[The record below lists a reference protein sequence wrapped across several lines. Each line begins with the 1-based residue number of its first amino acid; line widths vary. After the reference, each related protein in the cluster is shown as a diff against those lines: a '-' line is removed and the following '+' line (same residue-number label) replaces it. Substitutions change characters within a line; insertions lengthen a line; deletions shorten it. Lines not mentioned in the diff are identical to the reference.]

1 MNTKNRILSIVLSVL
16 LALSACGPLAAYLS
30 APPVAYAEDEIL
42 PPDVPQVPTYPCS
55 VCGEN
60 PVGVP
65 GGVCASCSAASK
77 SSITLSAAGG
87 AVANPVEY
95 NIYKLF
101 SADVDDETGMAS
113 NIAYGNYPVEVKI
126 GSCVASSS
134 KENKIWSG
142 VAGSYGWGQ
151 QSISATG
158 AVINDYSTGIAIP
171 TSVENYSSY
180 FGATVEISIGGKTTY
195 AVINDVFADS
205 TNSRIVDLQPGVCKA
220 LGFSSLGAFGRRE
233 VSIRLL
239 PSSAAG
245 SAAAVSEDA
254 AASSAASAQ
263 ESAEYIA
270 EHIADGST
278 LAGDSFGMALAREV
292 AAPFYDFALPV
303 PSDDAPE
310 GGILVSPAVA
320 AVLGSDTGSLTL
332 LYGADRE
339 NELANVPYAV
349 SADCPDDEIMPSR
362 SLFDSLYGEV
372 GGKGAVCLVAS
383 DGSKIA
389 VPSDVPTIKSDG
401 VPVEVDG
408 PGYYLLVR
416 PDTLTGENTAASSP
430 IFVLVGNG
438 NTTATEKSA
447 VPSVHKFVK
456 ENSTG
461 EWGKTAD
468 QTIGQN
474 VDIRL
479 VGTLPADLASYASY
493 SYKFVDAPFGLPGM
507 ANLKVSIDGVEVAS
521 DKYSVSGTTSQMYI
535 GFDDLFSCGVPVNAN
550 SQILVEYSATLTD
563 YTANGATNT
572 VYVEYSNNPANA
584 ASRGTTAKDA
594 IKVLSWTLSLDKVD
608 HATGASL
615 AGVGFT
621 VKSPDGRYV
630 AASMEEN
637 EFGEVEEVLYLS
649 DTAYTFKTDAAGKIS
664 LEGLDSGTY
673 TIEETAPLADYKPL
687 SAPFTVSVS
696 PDAEYANIS
705 YALGDTSDY
714 VSLDASTVKVEN
726 VKLLDLPLTGG
737 PGYALTALGLVLV
750 GYSVYR
756 LRKAAK

>member
-292 AAPFYDFALPV
+292 AAPFYGFALPV

-493 SYKFVDAPFGLPGM
+493 SYKFVDAPFGLSGF
-507 ANLKVSIDGVEVAS
+507 ANLKVSIDGVEVVS
-521 DKYSVSGTTSQMYI
+521 DKYSVSGTTSQMSI
-535 GFDDLFSCGVPVNAN
+535 GFDDLLSCGVPVSAA
-550 SQILVEYSATLTD
+550 SQVLVEYSATMTE
-563 YTANGATNT
+563 TIHATNT
-572 VYVEYSNNPANA
+572 VYVEYSNNPAND
-584 ASRGTTAKDA
+584 ASRGETVKDVINVYA
-594 IKVLSWTLSLDKVD
+594 WSLVLEKVD
-608 HATGASL
+608 HATGAAL

-621 VKSPDGRYV
+621 VKASDGRYV
-630 AASMEEN
+630 AASMEED
-637 EFGEVEEVLYLS
+637 EFGEIVEKVYLS
-649 DTAYTFKTDAAGKIS
+649 DTAYTFKTDAGGQIA
-664 LEGLDSGTY
+664 LEGLDSDTY
-673 TIEETAPLADYKPL
+673 TIEETVPLADYVPL
-687 SAPFTVSVS
+687 SAPFTVSIS
-696 PDAEYANIS
+696 HDADSETVAYDLAAS
-705 YALGDTSDY
+705 SRDY
-714 VSLDASTVKVEN
+714 IEMDGSSAKVDN

-737 PGYALTALGLVLV
+737 PGYLLAAVGLCLV

-756 LRKAAK
+756 IRKAAK

>member
-1 MNTKNRILSIVLSVL
+1 MNTKNGMLSIVLSVL

-30 APPVAYAEDEIL
+30 APPVAYADA
-42 PPDVPQVPTYPCS
+42 P
-55 VCGEN
+55 
-60 PVGVP
+60 
-65 GGVCASCSAASK
+65 K
-77 SSITLSAAGG
+77 SSMTLSAAGG

-101 SADVDDETGMAS
+101 SADVDDETGMAF
-113 NIAYGNYPVEVKI
+113 NIGYDNYPMEVKI

-239 PSSAAG
+239 PSSAAV
-245 SAAAVSEDA
+245 SAATVSEDA

-278 LAGDSFGMALAREV
+278 LEGDSFGMALAREV

-320 AVLGSDTGSLTL
+320 AALGSDTGSLTL

-389 VPSDVPTIKSDG
+389 VPSEMPTIKSDG

-447 VPSVHKFVK
+447 IPSVHKFVK

-461 EWGKTAD
+461 EWGKTVD

-493 SYKFVDAPFGLPGM
+493 SYKFVDAPFGLSGM

-521 DKYSVSGTTSQMYI
+521 DKYSVSGTTSQVSI
-535 GFDDLFSCGVPVNAN
+535 GFDDLLSCGVPVNAA
-550 SQILVEYSATLTD
+550 SQVLVEYSATMTE
-563 YTANGATNT
+563 TIHATNT
-572 VYVEYSNNPANA
+572 VYVEYSNNPAND
-584 ASRGTTAKDA
+584 ASRGETVKDA
-594 IKVLSWTLSLDKVD
+594 VDVYAWTLVLDKAD
-608 HATGASL
+608 HATGVAL

-621 VKSPDGRYV
+621 VKASDGRYV
-630 AASMEEN
+630 AASMEED
-637 EFGEVEEVLYLS
+637 EFGEIVEKIYLS
-649 DTAYTFKTDAAGKIS
+649 DTAYTFKTDTEGQIA
-664 LEGLDSGTY
+664 LEGLDSDTY
-673 TIEETAPLADYKPL
+673 TIEETAPLADYVPL
-687 SAPFTVSVS
+687 SAPFTVSIS
-696 PDAEYANIS
+696 PDADFAGITYD
-705 YALGDTSDY
+705 LGSSSRDY
-714 VSLDASTVKVEN
+714 IAMDGSSVKVDN

-737 PGYALTALGLVLV
+737 PGYLLAAVGLVLI

-756 LRKAAK
+756 IRKAAK

>member
-1 MNTKNRILSIVLSVL
+1 MNTKNGILSIVLSVL

-30 APPVAYAEDEIL
+30 APPVAYAEEEIIS
-42 PPDVPQVPTYPCS
+42 PDPVPEVYPCS
-55 VCGEN
+55 VCGVN

-65 GGVCASCSAASK
+65 GGVCASCSAAPK

-87 AVANPVEY
+87 TVANPVEY

-113 NIAYGNYPVEVKI
+113 NIGYDNYPVEVKI
-126 GSCVASSS
+126 GSCIASSS
-134 KENKIWSG
+134 RDGRSG
-142 VAGSYGWGQ
+142 IVARAMEEIGKPYAW
-151 QSISATG
+151 G
-158 AVINDYSTGIAIP
+158 AVGPDAYD
-171 TSVENYSSY
+171 TSGLVSYCVSGQHTRLGTVTSFLSSWEETTSPVPGDICLTSSHCGVY
-180 FGATVEISIGGKTTY
+180 IGNGQMVHAPSAGKTVCVS
-195 AVINDVFADS
+195 AVHSGMVYRVA
-205 TNSRIVDLQPGVCKA
+205 P
-220 LGFSSLGAFGRRE
+220 
-233 VSIRLL
+233 
-239 PSSAAG
+239 AAA
-245 SAAAVSEDA
+245 SAAAVSADDDA
-254 AASSAASAQ
+254 SAASAQ
-263 ESAEYIA
+263 KSAEYIA

-320 AVLGSDTGSLTL
+320 AALGSDAGSLTL

-349 SADCPDDEIMPSR
+349 SADCPDDETMPSR

-401 VPVEVDG
+401 VPVEVNG

-447 VPSVHKFVK
+447 IPSVHKFVK

-493 SYKFVDAPFGLPGM
+493 SYKFVDAPFGLSGM

-521 DKYSVSGTTSQMYI
+521 DKYSVSGTTSQVSI
-535 GFDDLFSCGVPVNAN
+535 GFDDLLSCGVPVNAA
-550 SQILVEYSATLTD
+550 SQVLVEYSATMTE
-563 YTANGATNT
+563 TIHATNT
-572 VYVEYSNNPANA
+572 VYVEYSNNPAND
-584 ASRGTTAKDA
+584 ASRGETAKDVINVYA
-594 IKVLSWTLSLDKVD
+594 WTLVLDKAD
-608 HATGASL
+608 HATGVAL

-621 VKSPDGRYV
+621 VKASDGRYI
-630 AASMEEN
+630 AASMEED
-637 EFGEVEEVLYLS
+637 EFGEIVEKIYLS
-649 DTAYTFKTDAAGKIS
+649 DTAYTFKTDAGGQIA
-664 LEGLDSGTY
+664 LEGLDSDTY
-673 TIEETAPLADYKPL
+673 TIEETAPLADYVPL
-687 SAPFTVSVS
+687 SAPFTVSIS
-696 PDAEYANIS
+696 HDADSETVAYDLEAS
-705 YALGDTSDY
+705 SRDY
-714 VSLDASTVKVEN
+714 IEMSGSFVIIDN
-726 VKLLDLPLTGG
+726 VKTLDLPLTGG
-737 PGYALTALGLVLV
+737 PGYLLAAVGLVLV

-756 LRKAAK
+756 IRKAAK

>member
-30 APPVAYAEDEIL
+30 APPVAYAEDETL
-42 PPDVPQVPTYPCS
+42 PPDVPQVPLYPCS
-55 VCGEN
+55 VCGVN
-60 PVGVP
+60 PVDVP

-101 SADVDDETGMAS
+101 SADVDDETGMAF
-113 NIAYGNYPVEVKI
+113 NIGYDNYPMEVKI

-180 FGATVEISIGGKTTY
+180 FGATVEISIGGRTTY

-239 PSSAAG
+239 PSSAAV

-278 LAGDSFGMALAREV
+278 LEGDSFGMALAREV

-303 PSDDAPE
+303 PFDDAPE

-320 AVLGSDTGSLTL
+320 AALGSDTGSLTL

-362 SLFDSLYGEV
+362 SLYDTLYPVV
-372 GGKGAVCLVAS
+372 GGKGSVCLVAS

-479 VGTLPADLASYASY
+479 VGTLPADLASYAKY
-493 SYKFVDAPFGLPGM
+493 SYKFVDTPVGLSGM
-507 ANLKVSIDGVEVAS
+507 ANLKISIDGVEVPS
-521 DKYSVSGTTSQMYI
+521 GKYSTSGTLSQVSV
-535 GFDDLFSCGVPVNAN
+535 GFDDLLACGVPVNAN

-563 YTANGATNT
+563 YISDGATNT
-572 VYVEYSNNPANA
+572 VYVEYSNNPAND
-584 ASRGTTAKDA
+584 ASHGETVKDA

-608 HATGASL
+608 HATGAAL

-630 AASMEEN
+630 ASSMEEN
-637 EFGEVEEVLYLS
+637 EFGEAEEVLYLS
-649 DTAYTFKTDAAGKIS
+649 DAAYVFRTDAAGKIS
-664 LEGLDSGTY
+664 LEGLDSGIY

-714 VSLDASTVKVEN
+714 VSLDASAVKVEN
-726 VKLLDLPLTGG
+726 VKKIGLPLTGG
-737 PGYALTALGLVLV
+737 PGYVLAALGLVLV

-756 LRKAAK
+756 IRKSAK

>member
-30 APPVAYAEDEIL
+30 APPVAYADDASARTLYITSYSKMEN
-42 PPDVPQVPTYPCS
+42 VS
-55 VCGEN
+55 VRFQSAETLS
-60 PVGVP
+60 VL
-65 GGVCASCSAASK
+65 SDSAASIEVFDGNSAPIASGSLSDGNSYAVSFDMRPWADGDYILKVDGGASANISFGITSQSMGIGGGIAEYCPVCGADTLLTDSDSKYYTRAASLAAGLPVPGDGTSWKLCPDCYAKLESGTVDETIYTKPAPPVAPK

-87 AVANPVEY
+87 DVIPLASY

-101 SADVDDETGMAS
+101 SADVDDDGMAS
-113 NIAYGNYPVEVKI
+113 NIAYAF
-126 GSCVASSS
+126 SM
-134 KENKIWSG
+134 
-142 VAGSYGWGQ
+142 
-151 QSISATG
+151 T
-158 AVINDYSTGIAIP
+158 
-171 TSVENYSSY
+171 
-180 FGATVEISIGGKTTY
+180 
-195 AVINDVFADS
+195 AD
-205 TNSRIVDLQPGVCKA
+205 IMA
-220 LGFSSLGAFGRRE
+220 
-233 VSIRLL
+233 
-239 PSSAAG
+239 
-245 SAAAVSEDA
+245 
-254 AASSAASAQ
+254 SAASGDFSIAQ
-263 ESAEYIA
+263 NAAEYIV
-270 EHIADGST
+270 EHITDGST
-278 LAGDSFGMALAREV
+278 LAGDSFGMTLAK
-292 AAPFYDFALPV
+292 
-303 PSDDAPE
+303 
-310 GGILVSPAVA
+310 AVA
-320 AVLGSDTGSLTL
+320 
-332 LYGADRE
+332 
-339 NELANVPYAV
+339 P
-349 SADCPDDEIMPSR
+349 
-362 SLFDSLYGEV
+362 
-372 GGKGAVCLVAS
+372 
-383 DGSKIA
+383 A
-389 VPSDVPTIKSDG
+389 VPSVGSIAPGST
-401 VPVEVDG
+401 VEVDG

-430 IFVLVGNG
+430 IFVLVGSG

-456 ENSTG
+456 ENFTG

-493 SYKFVDAPFGLPGM
+493 SYKFVDAPSGLSGM

-521 DKYSVSGTTSQMYI
+521 DKYSVSGTTSQVSI
-535 GFDDLFSCGVPVNAN
+535 GFDDLLSCGVPVNAN

-563 YTANGATNT
+563 YIADGATNI
-572 VYVEYSNNPANA
+572 VYVEYSNNPAND
-584 ASRGTTAKDA
+584 ASRGETAKDA

-608 HATGASL
+608 HATGVAL

-630 AASMEEN
+630 ASSMEED
-637 EFGEVEEVLYLS
+637 EFGEIVETLYLS

-696 PDAEYANIS
+696 PDAEYVNIS

-726 VKLLDLPLTGG
+726 VKLLNLPLTGG
-737 PGYALTALGLVLV
+737 PGYALAALGLTLV

-756 LRKAAK
+756 IRKTAK

>member
-16 LALSACGPLAAYLS
+16 LALSACGPLAAYLC
-30 APPVAYAEDEIL
+30 APPVAYADDAASARTLYISSYSKIEN
-42 PPDVPQVPTYPCS
+42 VS
-55 VCGEN
+55 VRFQSAETLS
-60 PVGVP
+60 VL
-65 GGVCASCSAASK
+65 SDSAASVEVVDGNSAPIASGSLSDGNSYAVSFDMRPWADGDYILKVDGGASANISFGITSQSMGIGGGIAEYCPVCGADTLLMDSDSKYYTRAASLAAGLPVPGDGTSWKLCPDCYAKLESGAVDETIYTKPAPSVAPK

-101 SADVDDETGMAS
+101 SADVDDDGMAS
-113 NIAYGNYPVEVKI
+113 NIAY
-126 GSCVASSS
+126 ASSM
-134 KENKIWSG
+134 
-142 VAGSYGWGQ
+142 
-151 QSISATG
+151 T
-158 AVINDYSTGIAIP
+158 
-171 TSVENYSSY
+171 
-180 FGATVEISIGGKTTY
+180 
-195 AVINDVFADS
+195 AD
-205 TNSRIVDLQPGVCKA
+205 IMA
-220 LGFSSLGAFGRRE
+220 
-233 VSIRLL
+233 
-239 PSSAAG
+239 
-245 SAAAVSEDA
+245 A
-254 AASSAASAQ
+254 AASGDFSIAQ
-263 ESAEYIA
+263 NAAEYIV

-278 LAGDSFGMALAREV
+278 LAGDSFGMTLAK
-292 AAPFYDFALPV
+292 
-303 PSDDAPE
+303 
-310 GGILVSPAVA
+310 AVA
-320 AVLGSDTGSLTL
+320 SAIPSVGSIAPGST
-332 LYGADRE
+332 AD
-339 NELANVPYAV
+339 
-349 SADCPDDEIMPSR
+349 
-362 SLFDSLYGEV
+362 
-372 GGKGAVCLVAS
+372 
-383 DGSKIA
+383 
-389 VPSDVPTIKSDG
+389 
-401 VPVEVDG
+401 VDG

-479 VGTLPADLASYASY
+479 VGTLPADLASYETY
-493 SYKFVDAPFGLPGM
+493 SYKFVDTPLWLSGM

-696 PDAEYANIS
+696 PDSEYANIS

-737 PGYALTALGLVLV
+737 PGYALAALGLVLV

-756 LRKAAK
+756 IRKAAK

>member
-16 LALSACGPLAAYLS
+16 LALSACGPFAAYLS
-30 APPVAYAEDEIL
+30 APPVAYAEDETL
-42 PPDVPQVPTYPCS
+42 PPDVPQVPLYPCS
-55 VCGEN
+55 VCGVN
-60 PVGVP
+60 PVDVP
-65 GGVCASCSAASK
+65 GGVCASCSAAPK

-113 NIAYGNYPVEVKI
+113 NIGYDNYPMEVKI

-134 KENKIWSG
+134 KENEIWSG
-142 VAGSYGWGQ
+142 IAGSYGWGQ
-151 QSISATG
+151 QSVSATG
-158 AVINDYSTGIAIP
+158 AVVNDYSTGIAIP
-171 TSVENYSSY
+171 TSVENFSSY

-195 AVINDVFADS
+195 AVINDCFTDS
-205 TNSRIVDLQPGVCKA
+205 TNSRIVDLQPGVCRA
-220 LGFSSLGAFGRRE
+220 LGFSSQGAFGRRA
-233 VSIRLL
+233 VSVRLL
-239 PSSAAG
+239 SAAA
-245 SAAAVSEDA
+245 AAAVSEDD

-263 ESAEYIA
+263 KDADYIA
-270 EHIADGST
+270 SHIADGST
-278 LAGDSFGMALAREV
+278 LAGDGFGMALAREI

-310 GGILVSPAVA
+310 GGILVSPSVA
-320 AVLGSDTGSLTL
+320 AALGSDTGSLTL

-468 QTIGQN
+468 QTIGQK

-479 VGTLPADLASYASY
+479 VGTLPADLASYAKY
-493 SYKFVDAPFGLPGM
+493 SYKFVDTPFGLSGM
-507 ANLKVSIDGVEVAS
+507 ANLKVSIDGIEVPS
-521 DKYSVSGTTSQMYI
+521 DKYSTSGTPSQI
-535 GFDDLFSCGVPVNAN
+535 SFGFDDLLSCGVPVNAN
-550 SQILVEYSATLTD
+550 SQILVEYSATLTEYIAD
-563 YTANGATNT
+563 GATNT
-572 VYVEYSNNPANA
+572 VYVEYSNNPAND
-584 ASRGTTAKDA
+584 ASRGETVKDA
-594 IKVLSWTLSLDKVD
+594 IKVRSWTLSLDKVD
-608 HATGASL
+608 HATGAVL
-615 AGVGFT
+615 PGVGFT

-630 AASMEEN
+630 ASSMEED
-637 EFGEVEEVLYLS
+637 EFGEIVETLYLS
-649 DTAYTFKTDAAGKIS
+649 DTAYTFKTDADGKIS

-705 YALGDTSDY
+705 YTLGDTSDY
-714 VSLDASTVKVEN
+714 VSLDASAVKVEN
-726 VKLLDLPLTGG
+726 VKKIGLPLTGG
-737 PGYALTALGLVLV
+737 PGYALAALGLVLV

-756 LRKAAK
+756 IRKAAK

>member
-1 MNTKNRILSIVLSVL
+1 MNTKNGILSIVLSVL

-30 APPVAYAEDEIL
+30 APPVAYAEDEIIS
-42 PPDVPQVPTYPCS
+42 PDPVPEVYPCS
-55 VCGEN
+55 VCGVN

-65 GGVCASCSAASK
+65 GGVCASCSAAPK

-87 AVANPVEY
+87 TVANPVEY

-113 NIAYGNYPVEVKI
+113 NIGYDNYPVEVKI
-126 GSCVASSS
+126 GSCIASSS
-134 KENKIWSG
+134 RDGRSG
-142 VAGSYGWGQ
+142 IVARAMEEIGKPYAW
-151 QSISATG
+151 G
-158 AVINDYSTGIAIP
+158 AVGPDAYDPSGLVSYCVSGQHTRLGTV
-171 TSVENYSSY
+171 TSFLSSWEETTSPVPGDICLTSSHCGVY
-180 FGATVEISIGGKTTY
+180 IGNGQMVHAPSAGKTVCVS
-195 AVINDVFADS
+195 AVHSGMVYRVA
-205 TNSRIVDLQPGVCKA
+205 P
-220 LGFSSLGAFGRRE
+220 
-233 VSIRLL
+233 
-239 PSSAAG
+239 AAA
-245 SAAAVSEDA
+245 SVAAVSADDA
-254 AASSAASAQ
+254 ASAASAQ
-263 ESAEYIA
+263 KSAEYIA

-278 LAGDSFGMALAREV
+278 LAGDSFGMALAREA

-320 AVLGSDTGSLTL
+320 AALGSDAGSLTL

-401 VPVEVDG
+401 VPVEVNG

-447 VPSVHKFVK
+447 IPSVHKFVK

-493 SYKFVDAPFGLPGM
+493 SYKFVDAPFGLSGM

-521 DKYSVSGTTSQMYI
+521 DKYSVSGTTSQMSI
-535 GFDDLFSCGVPVNAN
+535 GFDDLLSCGVPVNAASN
-550 SQILVEYSATLTD
+550 IVVEYSATLTEYILD
-563 YTANGATNT
+563 GATNT
-572 VYVEYSNNPANA
+572 VYVEYSNNPAND
-584 ASRGTTAKDA
+584 ASRGETVKDA
-594 IKVLSWTLSLDKVD
+594 IKVLSWSIAIEKDD
-608 HATGASL
+608 HATREL
-615 AGVGFT
+615 LPGVGFT
-621 VKSPDGRYV
+621 IKNSAGRYV
-630 AASMEEN
+630 AASIEEN
-637 EFGEVEEVLYLS
+637 EFGDMEKVLYLS
-649 DTAYTFKTDAAGKIS
+649 DTPYTFLTDEHGGIE
-664 LEGLDSGTY
+664 LLGLDADTY
-673 TIEETAPLADYKPL
+673 TIEETAPLADYVPL
-687 SAPFTVSVS
+687 SAPFTVSIS
-696 PDAEYANIS
+696 PDGEYETVS
-705 YALGDTSDY
+705 YSLEASSRDYIEMAGDRLVRVD
-714 VSLDASTVKVEN
+714 N
-726 VKLLDLPLTGG
+726 VKSIGLPLTGG
-737 PGYALTALGLVLV
+737 PGYLLAAVGLVLF
-750 GYSVYR
+750 GFSIYR
-756 LRKAAK
+756 IRRASK

>member
-1 MNTKNRILSIVLSVL
+1 MNTKNGILSIVLSVL

-30 APPVAYAEDEIL
+30 APPVAYAEDEIIS
-42 PPDVPQVPTYPCS
+42 PDPVPEVYPCS
-55 VCGEN
+55 VCGVN

-65 GGVCASCSAASK
+65 GGVCASCSAAPK

-87 AVANPVEY
+87 TVANPVEY

-113 NIAYGNYPVEVKI
+113 NIGYDNYPVEVKI
-126 GSCVASSS
+126 GSCIASSS
-134 KENKIWSG
+134 RDGRSG
-142 VAGSYGWGQ
+142 IVARAMEEIGKPYAW
-151 QSISATG
+151 G
-158 AVINDYSTGIAIP
+158 AVGPDAYDPSGLVSYCVSGQHTRLGTV
-171 TSVENYSSY
+171 TSFLSSWEETTSPVPGDICLTSSHCGVY
-180 FGATVEISIGGKTTY
+180 IGNGQMVHAPSAGKTVCVS
-195 AVINDVFADS
+195 AVHSGMVYRVA
-205 TNSRIVDLQPGVCKA
+205 P
-220 LGFSSLGAFGRRE
+220 
-233 VSIRLL
+233 
-239 PSSAAG
+239 AAA
-245 SAAAVSEDA
+245 SAAAVSADDDA
-254 AASSAASAQ
+254 SAASAQ
-263 ESAEYIA
+263 KSAEYIA

-320 AVLGSDTGSLTL
+320 AALGSDAGSLTL

-362 SLFDSLYGEV
+362 SLYDSLYGEI

-416 PDTLTGENTAASSP
+416 PDTLAGENTAASSP

-461 EWGKTAD
+461 EWGKVAD

-479 VGTLPADLASYASY
+479 VGTLPADLASYAKY
-493 SYKFVDAPFGLPGM
+493 SYKFVDTPSGLSGFENM
-507 ANLKVSIDGVEVAS
+507 KVSIDGVEVAS
-521 DKYSVSGTTSQMYI
+521 DKYSVSGTTSQVSI
-535 GFDDLFSCGVPVNAN
+535 GFDDLLSCGVPVNAA

-563 YTANGATNT
+563 YIADGATNT
-572 VYVEYSNNPANA
+572 VYVEYSNNPAND
-584 ASRGTTAKDA
+584 ASRGTTVKDA
-594 IKVLSWTLSLDKVD
+594 VRVFSWTLSLDKVD
-608 HATGASL
+608 HSTGVVL

-630 AASMEEN
+630 ASSMEED
-637 EFGEVEEVLYLS
+637 EFGEIVETLYLS

-737 PGYALTALGLVLV
+737 PGYALASLGLVLV

-756 LRKAAK
+756 IRKAAK

>member
-42 PPDVPQVPTYPCS
+42 PPDVPQVELYPCS
-55 VCGEN
+55 VCGVN
-60 PVGVP
+60 PVDVP
-65 GGVCASCSAASK
+65 GGVCASCSAAPT

-113 NIAYGNYPVEVKI
+113 NIGYDNYPMEVKI

-245 SAAAVSEDA
+245 SAVAVSEDD

-263 ESAEYIA
+263 KNADYIA
-270 EHIADGST
+270 SHIADGST
-278 LAGDSFGMALAREV
+278 LSGDSFGMALAREV

-320 AVLGSDTGSLTL
+320 AAFGSDTGSLTL
-332 LYGADRE
+332 FYGADRE
-339 NELANVPYAV
+339 NELTNVPYAV

-362 SLFDSLYGEV
+362 SLYDSLYGEI

-461 EWGKTAD
+461 EWSKTAD

-493 SYKFVDAPFGLPGM
+493 SYKFVDAPSGLSGM

-521 DKYSVSGTTSQMYI
+521 DKYSVSGTTSQVSI
-535 GFDDLFSCGVPVNAN
+535 GFDDLFSCGVPVNAA
-550 SQILVEYSATLTD
+550 SQVLVEYSATMTE
-563 YTANGATNT
+563 TIHATNT
-572 VYVEYSNNPANA
+572 VYVEYSNNPAND
-584 ASRGTTAKDA
+584 ASRGETAKDVVNVYA
-594 IKVLSWTLSLDKVD
+594 WTLVLDKAD
-608 HATGASL
+608 HATGAAL

-621 VKSPDGRYV
+621 VKASDGRYV
-630 AASMEEN
+630 AASMEED
-637 EFGEVEEVLYLS
+637 EFGEIVEKIYLS
-649 DTAYTFKTDAAGKIS
+649 DTAYTFKTDASGQIA
-664 LEGLDSGTY
+664 LEGLDSDTY
-673 TIEETAPLADYKPL
+673 TIEETVPLADYVPL
-687 SAPFTVSVS
+687 SAPFTVSIS
-696 PDAEYANIS
+696 HDADSETVAYDLEAS
-705 YALGDTSDY
+705 SRDY
-714 VSLDASTVKVEN
+714 IEMDGSSVKVDN
-726 VKLLDLPLTGG
+726 VKLLDLPMTVTYNLLRTF
-737 PGYALTALGLVLV
+737 TA
-750 GYSVYR
+750 
-756 LRKAAK
+756 A

>member
-1 MNTKNRILSIVLSVL
+1 MNTKNGILSIVLSVL

-30 APPVAYAEDEIL
+30 APPVAYAEDEIVS
-42 PPDVPQVPTYPCS
+42 PDPVPEVYPCS
-55 VCGEN
+55 VCGVN

-65 GGVCASCSAASK
+65 GGVCASCSAAPK

-113 NIAYGNYPVEVKI
+113 NIGYGNYPMEVKI

-134 KENKIWSG
+134 RDGRSG
-142 VAGSYGWGQ
+142 IVARAMAEIGKPY
-151 QSISATG
+151 AFG
-158 AVINDYSTGIAIP
+158 AVGPDAYD
-171 TSVENYSSY
+171 TSGFVSYCVSGQHTRLGTAASFLSSWEETTSPVPGDICLTSSHCGVY
-180 FGATVEISIGGKTTY
+180 IGNGQMVHAPSAGKTVCVS
-195 AVINDVFADS
+195 AVHSGMVYRVA
-205 TNSRIVDLQPGVCKA
+205 P
-220 LGFSSLGAFGRRE
+220 
-233 VSIRLL
+233 
-239 PSSAAG
+239 AAAT
-245 SAAAVSEDA
+245 AAAVSEDGA
-254 AASSAASAQ
+254 TSSAASAQ

-278 LAGDSFGMALAREV
+278 LEGDSFGMALAREV

-320 AVLGSDTGSLTL
+320 AALGSDTGSLTL

-362 SLFDSLYGEV
+362 SLFDSLYGDV

-461 EWGKTAD
+461 EWSKTAD

-493 SYKFVDAPFGLPGM
+493 SYKFVDAPSGLSGM

-521 DKYSVSGTTSQMYI
+521 DKYSVSGTTSQVSI
-535 GFDDLFSCGVPVNAN
+535 GFDDLFSCGVPVNAA
-550 SQILVEYSATLTD
+550 SQVLVEYSATMTE
-563 YTANGATNT
+563 TIHATNT
-572 VYVEYSNNPANA
+572 VYVEYSNNPAND
-584 ASRGTTAKDA
+584 ASRGETAKDVVNVYA
-594 IKVLSWTLSLDKVD
+594 WTLVLDKAD
-608 HATGASL
+608 HATGAAL

-621 VKSPDGRYV
+621 VKASDGRYV
-630 AASMEEN
+630 AASMEED
-637 EFGEVEEVLYLS
+637 EFGEIVEKIYLS
-649 DTAYTFKTDAAGKIS
+649 DTAYTFKTDASGQIA
-664 LEGLDSGTY
+664 LEGLDSDTY
-673 TIEETAPLADYKPL
+673 TIEETVPLADYVPL
-687 SAPFTVSVS
+687 SAPFTVSIS
-696 PDAEYANIS
+696 HDADSETVAYDLEAS
-705 YALGDTSDY
+705 SRDY
-714 VSLDASTVKVEN
+714 IEMDGSSVKVDN
-726 VKLLDLPLTGG
+726 VKLLDLPMTGG
-737 PGYALTALGLVLV
+737 PGYLLAAVGLCLV

-756 LRKAAK
+756 IRKAAK

>member
-42 PPDVPQVPTYPCS
+42 PPDVPQVELYPCS
-55 VCGEN
+55 VCGVN
-60 PVGVP
+60 PVDVP
-65 GGVCASCSAASK
+65 GGVCASCSAAPT

-113 NIAYGNYPVEVKI
+113 NIGYDNYPMEVKI

-180 FGATVEISIGGKTTY
+180 FGATVEISLGGKTTY

-245 SAAAVSEDA
+245 SAVAVSEDD

-263 ESAEYIA
+263 KNADYIA
-270 EHIADGST
+270 SHIADGST
-278 LAGDSFGMALAREV
+278 LSGDSFGMALAREV

-320 AVLGSDTGSLTL
+320 AAFGSDTGSLTL
-332 LYGADRE
+332 FYGADRE
-339 NELANVPYAV
+339 NELTNVPYAV

-362 SLFDSLYGEV
+362 SLYDSLYGEI

-461 EWGKTAD
+461 EWSKTAD

-493 SYKFVDAPFGLPGM
+493 SYKFVDAPSGLSGM

-521 DKYSVSGTTSQMYI
+521 DKYSVSGTTSQVSI
-535 GFDDLFSCGVPVNAN
+535 GFDDLFSCGVPVNAA
-550 SQILVEYSATLTD
+550 SQVLVEYSATMTE
-563 YTANGATNT
+563 TIHATNT
-572 VYVEYSNNPANA
+572 VYVEYSNNPAND
-584 ASRGTTAKDA
+584 ASRGETAKDVVNVYA
-594 IKVLSWTLSLDKVD
+594 WTLVLDKAD
-608 HATGASL
+608 HATGAAL

-621 VKSPDGRYV
+621 VKASDGRYV
-630 AASMEEN
+630 AASMEED
-637 EFGEVEEVLYLS
+637 EFGEIVEKIYLS
-649 DTAYTFKTDAAGKIS
+649 DTAYTFKTDASGQIA
-664 LEGLDSGTY
+664 LEGLDSDTY
-673 TIEETAPLADYKPL
+673 TIEETVPLADYVPL
-687 SAPFTVSVS
+687 SAPFTVSIS
-696 PDAEYANIS
+696 HDADSETVAYDLEAS
-705 YALGDTSDY
+705 SRDY
-714 VSLDASTVKVEN
+714 IEMDGSSVKVDN
-726 VKLLDLPLTGG
+726 VKLLDLPMTGG
-737 PGYALTALGLVLV
+737 PGYLLAAVGLCLV

-756 LRKAAK
+756 IRKAAK

>member
-1 MNTKNRILSIVLSVL
+1 MNTKNGILSIVLSVL
-16 LALSACGPLAAYLS
+16 LALSACGPLAAYLC
-30 APPVAYAEDEIL
+30 APPVAYADDETL
-42 PPDVPQVPTYPCS
+42 PPDVPQVPLYPCS
-55 VCGEN
+55 VCGVN
-60 PVGVP
+60 PVDVP
-65 GGVCASCSAASK
+65 GGVCASCSAAPK

-113 NIAYGNYPVEVKI
+113 NIGYDNYPMEVKI

-134 KENKIWSG
+134 RGGRSG
-142 VAGSYGWGQ
+142 IVARAMEEIGKPYAW
-151 QSISATG
+151 G
-158 AVINDYSTGIAIP
+158 AVGPDAYD
-171 TSVENYSSY
+171 TSGLVSYCVSGQHTRLGTVTSFLSSWEETTSPVPGDICLTSSHCGVY
-180 FGATVEISIGGKTTY
+180 IGNGQMVHAPSAGKTVCVS
-195 AVINDVFADS
+195 AVHSGMVYRVA
-205 TNSRIVDLQPGVCKA
+205 P
-220 LGFSSLGAFGRRE
+220 
-233 VSIRLL
+233 
-239 PSSAAG
+239 AAA
-245 SAAAVSEDA
+245 SAAAVSEDD

-263 ESAEYIA
+263 ENAEYIA
-270 EHIADGST
+270 KHIADGST
-278 LAGDSFGMALAREV
+278 LEGDSFGMALAREV

-310 GGILVSPAVA
+310 GGILVSPSVA
-320 AVLGSDTGSLTL
+320 AALCSDTGSLTL

-339 NELANVPYAV
+339 SELANVPYAM

-362 SLFDSLYGEV
+362 SLYDSLYGEV
-372 GGKGAVCLVAS
+372 GGKGSVCLVAS

-479 VGTLPADLASYASY
+479 VGTLPADLASYAKY
-493 SYKFVDAPFGLPGM
+493 SYKFVDTPFGLSGM
-507 ANLKVSIDGVEVAS
+507 ANLKVSIDGVEVPS
-521 DKYSVSGTTSQMYI
+521 DKYSVSGTTSQMSI
-535 GFDDLFSCGVPVNAN
+535 GFDDLLSCGVPVNAS
-550 SQILVEYSATLTD
+550 SQVLVEYSATLTE
-563 YTANGATNT
+563 YIAAGATNT
-572 VYVEYSNNPANA
+572 VYVEYSNNPAND
-584 ASRGTTAKDA
+584 ASRGETVKDA

-608 HATGASL
+608 HATGAVL
-615 AGVGFT
+615 PGVGFT
-621 VKSPDGRYV
+621 VKASDGRYV
-630 AASMEEN
+630 ASSMEED
-637 EFGEVEEVLYLS
+637 EFGEIVETLYLS
-649 DTAYTFKTDAAGKIS
+649 DTAYTFKTDADGKIS

-687 SAPFTVSVS
+687 SAPFTVSIS
-696 PDAEYANIS
+696 PDAEYVNIS

-714 VSLDASTVKVEN
+714 VSLDGFIVKVEN
-726 VKLLDLPLTGG
+726 VKKIGLPLTGG
-737 PGYALTALGLVLV
+737 PGYALAALGLVLV

-756 LRKAAK
+756 IRKAAK

>member
-1 MNTKNRILSIVLSVL
+1 MNTKNGILSIVLSVL

-30 APPVAYAEDEIL
+30 APPVAYAEDETL

-60 PVGVP
+60 PVDVP
-65 GGVCASCSAASK
+65 GGVCASCSAAPK

-113 NIAYGNYPVEVKI
+113 NIGYGNYPMEVKI

-134 KENKIWSG
+134 KENQTWS
-142 VAGSYGWGQ
+142 AGFAGTYGWGQ

-158 AVINDYSTGIAIP
+158 TVINDYSTGIAIP
-171 TSVENYSSY
+171 TSVENFSSY
-180 FGATVEISIGGKTTY
+180 FGATVEILIGGKTTL
-195 AVINDVFADS
+195 AVINDCFVDS
-205 TNSRIVDLQPGVCKA
+205 SNSRIVDLQPGVCKA
-220 LGFSSLGAFGRRE
+220 LGFSSPAAFGRRA

-239 PSSAAG
+239 PP
-245 SAAAVSEDA
+245 SAAAVSEDD

-263 ESAEYIA
+263 ENAEYIA
-270 EHIADGST
+270 EHIARHSA

-320 AVLGSDTGSLTL
+320 AALGSDTGSLTL

-362 SLFDSLYGEV
+362 SLYDSLYGEI

-416 PDTLTGENTAASSP
+416 PDTLAGENTAASSP

-461 EWGKTAD
+461 EWGKVAD

-479 VGTLPADLASYASY
+479 VGTLPADLASYAKY
-493 SYKFVDAPFGLPGM
+493 SYKFVDTPSGLSGFENM
-507 ANLKVSIDGVEVAS
+507 KVSIDGVEVAS
-521 DKYSVSGTTSQMYI
+521 DKYSVSGTTSQVSI
-535 GFDDLFSCGVPVNAN
+535 GFDDLLSCGVPVNAA

-563 YTANGATNT
+563 YIADGATNT
-572 VYVEYSNNPANA
+572 VYVEYSNNPAND
-584 ASRGTTAKDA
+584 ASRGTTVKDA
-594 IKVLSWTLSLDKVD
+594 VRVFSWTLSLDKVD
-608 HATGASL
+608 HSTGVVL

-630 AASMEEN
+630 ASSMEED
-637 EFGEVEEVLYLS
+637 EFGEIVETLYLS

-737 PGYALTALGLVLV
+737 PGYALASLGLVLV

-756 LRKAAK
+756 IRKAAK